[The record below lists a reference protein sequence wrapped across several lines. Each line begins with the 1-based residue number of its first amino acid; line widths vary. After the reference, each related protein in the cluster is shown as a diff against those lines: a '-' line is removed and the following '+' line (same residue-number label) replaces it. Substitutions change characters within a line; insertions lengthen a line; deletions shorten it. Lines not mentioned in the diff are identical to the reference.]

1 MKGSCMKFIFGR
13 TIKCLVIFLFMSS
26 SMTLFAAPSKSYDGK
41 VIEIAEEE
49 AGAYK
54 TSSYLKYPNAIGNWI
69 LWVIQPG
76 VFVKQGTKLVHADTT
91 YIDVNI
97 KITKAKLEAQDLILK
112 YAKRDKERQSKL
124 EKTKSVSVKQK
135 EDSEMAYNSAKI
147 QYELAKQ
154 AVENANWDKIFAD
167 IPAPYDCYIDKVYTK
182 PGTISDID
190 YPIMK
195 IMRLSPLYIDV
206 KLDRELAK
214 RIYDQKVGA
223 SVYPM
228 GVDKP
233 VGIYNDKV
241 ILTKDGIRLPGQPHE
256 IEFIYLALQNLHP
269 IFIIQCSS

>member
-1 MKGSCMKFIFGR
+1 MKFIFGR